1 MPSKRLLISA
11 RSFGKND
18 PAHVPT
24 LQDAGFTIY
33 ECRET
38 VDMDKSYLEELLPDI
53 ETWVVNAYPIDK
65 TLMAKCP
72 NLRLII
78 KHGIGVDNID
88 IPAATKRGI
97 IVMNTPKVNPLP
109 VADLS
114 MTLLMCLTRR
124 IVEAYQCVVSGD
136 WKQFLGTGVYGRYLG
151 ILGLG
156 QIGLAVADRAAGFG
170 MKILGYDPYAG
181 ERIKAQRSDIEVV
194 GFHELLKRADFV
206 SLNLPLSEE
215 TRGLMGK
222 DALEQMKPTAMVV
235 NTSRGKIVDEAAM
248 YEALVSKRIAGYATD
263 VFEKEPPTDSPL
275 LALPNVLATPHIGWY
290 TQDHMRSLGD
300 QVIAS
305 VFSIY
310 EGESPDTI
318 LNPEVLPGVPAD
330 FRTGTQDLKWN
341 TKSQDFQGKE
351 CRR

>member
-1 MPSKRLLISA
+1 MPSKKLLISA

-24 LQDAGFTIY
+24 LVNAGFVIH

-38 VDMDKSYLEELLPDI
+38 VDMDKEYLGQVLPEI
-53 ETWVVNAYPIDK
+53 ETWVVNAYPIDDA
-65 TLMAKCP
+65 LLSKCT

-114 MTLLMCLTRR
+114 ITLLMCLTRR
-124 IVEAYQCVVSGD
+124 IVEAHQCVVSGD
-136 WKQFLGTGVYGRYLG
+136 WKQFLGTGVYGKNLG

-181 ERIKAQRSDIEVV
+181 ERIKAQRSDIEIVEF
-194 GFHELLKRADFV
+194 GQLLSRADFI
-206 SLNLPLSEE
+206 SLNLPLSDE
-215 TRGLMGK
+215 TKGLIGK
-222 DALEQMKPTAMVV
+222 DALRQMKPTAMLV
-235 NTSRGKIVDEAAM
+235 NTSRGKIVDESAM
-248 YEALVSKRIAGYATD
+248 YEALVEKRIAGYAAD
-263 VFEKEPPTDSPL
+263 VFEQEPPTGSPL
-275 LALPNVLATPHIGWY
+275 LALPNVLLTPHIGWY

-305 VFSIY
+305 IFSIY
-310 EGESPDTI
+310 DGQSPDTI
-318 LNPEVLPGVPAD
+318 LNPEVLPDVPAE
-330 FRTGTQDLKWN
+330 FRAGH
-341 TKSQDFQGKE
+341 
-351 CRR
+351 

>member
-1 MPSKRLLISA
+1 MPSRKLLISA

-18 PAHVPT
+18 PAHLPT
-24 LQDAGFTIY
+24 LQDAGFTTY

-38 VDMDKSYLEELLPDI
+38 VDMDRDYLKGVLPEI
-53 ETWVVNAYPIDK
+53 ETWVVNAYPIDDS
-65 TLMAKCP
+65 LMAGCP

-114 MTLLMCLTRR
+114 VTLLMCLTRR
-124 IVEAYQCVVSGD
+124 IVEAYQCVVSGE
-136 WKQFLGTGVYGRYLG
+136 WKQFLGSGVYGKYLG

-194 GFHELLKRADFV
+194 GFEELLSRADYV

-215 TRGLMGK
+215 TKGLIGREALGK
-222 DALEQMKPTAMVV
+222 MKPTAMMV

-248 YEALVSKRIAGYATD
+248 YEALVNKQIAGYATD
-263 VFEKEPPTDSPL
+263 VFEQEPPKGSPL

-305 VFSIY
+305 VLSIY
-310 EGESPDTI
+310 RGESPDTI
-318 LNPEVLPGVPAD
+318 LNPDVLPDVPAD
-330 FRTGTQDLKWN
+330 FRAG
-341 TKSQDFQGKE
+341 
-351 CRR
+351 

>member
-1 MPSKRLLISA
+1 MPSKKLLISA

-24 LQDAGFTIY
+24 LEDAGFVVH

-38 VDMDKSYLEELLPDI
+38 VDMDKAYLAEILPDI
-53 ETWVVNAYPIDK
+53 ETWVVNAYPIDDA
-65 TLMAKCP
+65 LLAKCP

-88 IPAATKRGI
+88 IGAATKRGV

-124 IVEAYQCVVSGD
+124 IVEAHQCVVSGD
-136 WKQFLGTGVYGRYLG
+136 WKQFLGTGVYGKYLG

-181 ERIKAQRSDIEVV
+181 DRVKAQRDDIKVV
-194 GFHELLKRADFV
+194 EFQELLSKADFV
-206 SLNLPLSEE
+206 SLNLPLSDE
-215 TRGLMGK
+215 TRGLIGK
-222 DALEQMKPTAMVV
+222 DALRQMKPTAMLV
-235 NTSRGKIVDEAAM
+235 NTSRGKIVDEAAT
-248 YEALVSKRIAGYATD
+248 YEALVDKRIAGYAAD

-275 LALPNVLATPHIGWY
+275 LALPNVLLTPHIGWY

-305 VFSIY
+305 VLSIY
-310 EGESPDTI
+310 EGEAPDTI
-318 LNPEVLPGVPAD
+318 LNPEVLPSVPAE
-330 FRTGTQDLKWN
+330 FRKG
-341 TKSQDFQGKE
+341 S
-351 CRR
+351 